1 MGTGPGRALGP
12 PDLWT
17 HRRHARG
24 PPMAHLEEQP
34 LTRGPQSFLDL
45 SDQNANSVGFLFS
58 SWGTA
63 APGQS
68 SEASYSKAGVRAQRR
83 RPWAPGL
90 LPQGGWGGGGRPGA
104 GRGPPVSVH
113 RGAVWASTSR
123 APGGR
128 PEPGA
133 EPRERGNSP
142 PHIRAAPHSRL
153 LLGTR
158 NPPLL
163 APNPSLHRWLPSSSP
178 RSSQAGTSP
187 CFPFL
192 GTGVR

>member
-1 MGTGPGRALGP
+1 MPPERQEERRCRPWMRTGPRRHGGRGTVSGGSWRRPLRPRAPSDVAPLPVSRESRPPGAADRPWEGPQGQLGTGPGRALGP

-58 SWGTA
+58 SSGTA

-83 RPWAPGL
+83 GPRAPGL
-90 LPQGGWGGGGRPGA
+90 LPETLSLP
-104 GRGPPVSVH
+104 
-113 RGAVWASTSR
+113 
-123 APGGR
+123 
-128 PEPGA
+128 
-133 EPRERGNSP
+133 
-142 PHIRAAPHSRL
+142 RAAGAAVSGQARA
-153 LLGTR
+153 G
-158 NPPLL
+158 
-163 APNPSLHRWLPSSSP
+163 ALP
-178 RSSQAGTSP
+178 
-187 CFPFL
+187 
-192 GTGVR
+192 